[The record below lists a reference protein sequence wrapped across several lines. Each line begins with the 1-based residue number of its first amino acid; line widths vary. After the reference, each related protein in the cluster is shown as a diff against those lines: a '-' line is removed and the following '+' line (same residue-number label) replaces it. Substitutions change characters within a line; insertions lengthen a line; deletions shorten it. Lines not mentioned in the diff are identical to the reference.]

1 VIRAGVDL
9 ISGVW
14 AGHYEQ
20 AGRKFPQKMTL
31 EFADGL
37 VRGDGV
43 DLVGTFTLDGEYRI
57 ENGVARI
64 GWIKTYDG
72 AHSVRYLGVLENGV
86 ITGRWRIEWFEDR
99 FALEPVRDNSPA
111 TKAEGKPKA

>member
-1 VIRAGVDL
+1 MIRPGVDL

-14 AGHYEQ
+14 QGHYEQ
-20 AGRKFPQKMTL
+20 VGKKFPQKMTL

-43 DLVGTFTLDGEYRI
+43 DLIGTFTLDGEYRV
-57 ENGVARI
+57 EEGVIRI

-72 AHSVRYLGVLENGV
+72 AHSVLYLGILENGA
-86 ITGRWRIEWFEDR
+86 ITGRWRIYWVEDR
-99 FALEPVRDNSPA
+99 FVLEPERDVSRT
-111 TKAEGKPKA
+111 TKMEGRLQE

>member
-1 VIRAGVDL
+1 MSARAEPT
-9 ISGVW
+9 SGLW

-20 AGRKFPQKMTL
+20 FGDEYPQRMTL

-43 DLVGTFTLDGEYRI
+43 DDLGTFTLEGEYRAHLG
-57 ENGVARI
+57 EVRL

-72 AHSVRYLGVLENGV
+72 AHSVLYLGSLHGGTILGDWRVQGGF
-86 ITGRWRIEWFEDR
+86 TGG
-99 FALEPVRDNSPA
+99 FALRLADTFESLSTR
-111 TKAEGKPKA
+111 KPTR

>member
-1 VIRAGVDL
+1 MSAPGVEL
-9 ISGVW
+9 VSGVW

-20 AGRKFPQKMTL
+20 FGKQYPQKMTL

-43 DLVGTFTLDGEYRI
+43 DGIGTFTLDGEYRVDA
-57 ENGVARI
+57 GAVRL

-72 AHSVRYLGVLENGV
+72 AHSVLYLGA
-86 ITGRWRIEWFEDR
+86 IERGAIVGHYDVEGFKGG
-99 FALEPVRDNSPA
+99 FALTPARDL
-111 TKAEGKPKA
+111 GRM